1 MQDGLTSVLACR
13 LLVLRNHTT
22 YNEVV
27 SLELSLVD
35 CSQFLSD
42 AGVFPLYITE
52 YFEFRLVI
60 AIENIGGW

>member
-1 MQDGLTSVLACR
+1 MQDGLASVLACR
-13 LLVLRNHTT
+13 LHVLSNHTT

-27 SLELSLVD
+27 SLGLSLVD

-42 AGVFPLYITE
+42 AGVFPLQVAE

-60 AIENIGGW
+60 AIEDIRGW

>member
-1 MQDGLTSVLACR
+1 MQDGLASVLACR
-13 LLVLRNHTT
+13 LNVLRNHTT

-27 SLELSLVD
+27 SLEFSLVD

-42 AGVFPLYITE
+42 AGVFPLQVAE

-60 AIENIGGW
+60 AIEDIRGW

>member
-1 MQDGLTSVLACR
+1 MQDGLALVLACR
-13 LLVLRNHTT
+13 LPVLRNHTT

-42 AGVFPLYITE
+42 AGVFPL
-52 YFEFRLVI
+52 
-60 AIENIGGW
+60 

>member
-22 YNEVV
+22 YTEVV

-35 CSQFLSD
+35 CYQFLSD
-42 AGVFPLYITE
+42 AGVFPL
-52 YFEFRLVI
+52 
-60 AIENIGGW
+60 